1 MDYCCCCYWLDNK
14 PVATFE
20 TFFAV
25 ESPVVTANADEFAN
39 FVVLIFGVPKSVN
52 DDCGYDYGYG
62 YGYGYGCDR
71 ECCGCDCCDYDLDCD
86 EAIDLVVWPL
96 LQLLLLHSLTYM
108 TMFEMRFVAEN
119 FDYFVDF
126 VWNVVTPM
134 MMMMWT
140 STMMTNSAYYL

>member
-1 MDYCCCCYWLDNK
+1 MDYYCCWYWLDNK

-20 TFFAV
+20 TFFV
-25 ESPVVTANADEFAN
+25 VGWPVVIANADEFAN
-39 FVVLIFGVPKSVN
+39 FVLIFGAPSTVN

-62 YGYGYGCDR
+62 YDYDYGYGCDR
-71 ECCGCDCCDYDLDCD
+71 ECCDYDLDCD
-86 EAIDLVVWPL
+86 AAIDLVVQQL
-96 LQLLLLHSLTYM
+96 LQLLQPLPLTHM
-108 TMFEMRFVAEN
+108 TMFGLRFVAELN

-134 MMMMWT
+134 MMMLMTT